1 MLPPCK
7 FLSIVHLF
15 NFPMSL
21 TFAPSDVV
29 AAATRSHVDRVAPPV
44 NPLTDVR
51 RPFVSSFTGHAP
63 TTTTWTSPRLPH
75 QRCHDATTAPTKT
88 ITTRAILT
96 PDQVDLINNGKP
108 LLSTSLDID
117 TTGRPMETPLSVEST
132 YASFRTFID
141 LMPGVWNSQRTY
153 HYVGVDDDGK
163 ATVSDVDGTKKRTR
177 EESQTTFEVHSVNAG
192 VIEEVLQSNGIKS
205 SAVLNSWQRDM
216 TAGFRVL
223 FRTIMQSM
231 GADAPVV
238 SGTNLAFVPT
248 SVHVNGL
255 IKGDYFRD
263 LGYEEKGPIKAQ
275 FVFSASKM
283 QLIMTTTYTKV
294 FSVDTITLVN
304 PMLRLRQI
312 INYKRPTAG
321 TNSETI
327 ADDDDVEH
335 QGDEKDVQQQTVVQ
349 QQRMN
354 SSEVVLVG
362 FGTEE
367 RGSEDQRL
375 VQ

>member
-1 MLPPCK
+1 MDSSRFTRFVRVSTIDRL
-7 FLSIVHLF
+7 LIS
-15 NFPMSL
+15 PMSL
-21 TFAPSDVV
+21 TFAPSVVV
-29 AAATRSHVDRVAPPV
+29 AAAATTRSSVDRVAPLV
-44 NPLTDVR
+44 NPFSTVR
-51 RPFVSSFTGHAP
+51 LPFVSSFIVQAPPP
-63 TTTTWTSPRLPH
+63 TTIGRSRLPH
-75 QRCHDATTAPTKT
+75 HLHDATTTT
-88 ITTRAILT
+88 TTRAILT
-96 PDQVDLINNGKP
+96 PDQVDVINNGKP

-117 TTGRPMETPLSVEST
+117 TTGRPMDTPLSVEST
-132 YASFRTFID
+132 YASFKTFID

-153 HYVGVDDDGK
+153 HYLGTNIK
-163 ATVSDVDGTKKRTR
+163 PTVSTEKNSTR
-177 EESQTTFEVHSVNAG
+177 EESQTTFEVHSLDAA

-205 SAVLNSWQRDM
+205 SAAALNSWQRDM
-216 TAGFRVL
+216 TAGFRVS

-231 GADAPVV
+231 GVDTPVV

-248 SVHVNGL
+248 SVHVNGV

-275 FVFSASKM
+275 FVFSAPKM

-294 FSVDTITLVN
+294 FSVDTITLVS

-312 INYKRPTAG
+312 VNYKRPAADS
-321 TNSETI
+321 SEAATGGGGLQ
-327 ADDDDVEH
+327 
-335 QGDEKDVQQQTVVQ
+335 QGDERNGVEQQQTVQEQ
-349 QQRMN
+349 QQTMK
-354 SSEVVLVG
+354 SSDVVLVG